1 MKKLKKRVSHPAP
14 ARCAGIIMSLMLIAA
29 LLAGCGASSSN
40 MAMDSAASTPA
51 SNNIKSESSESYLS
65 GSYDTPGYGYDISAS
80 AQEAHTG
87 NGSAPT
93 SASDP
98 YAGAKLIYTA
108 SLSLQTTEFDASA
121 SALAQLVADMGGY
134 FENSSVDNYG
144 SYRYGSYTVR
154 IPAESFESF
163 CTAAGSLCQLNSI
176 SRSAEDVSEYYYDT
190 ETRLA
195 TQRTKL
201 ERLQELLSQAE
212 SMEDIITLESA
223 ISETELAIENL
234 TGTLRRYDS
243 LVGFSTV
250 NISLDEVYRLE
261 PVEEPVIGFWAKLG
275 SAFRSGSSSFVRTLE
290 SLALDIAYG
299 WVGWLIFLAAAAVV
313 IVLLVRAR
321 RRAKAR
327 RTASGTFSPRS
338 RPAEDSASSQ
348 RKGTDDGGSDGK

>member
-51 SNNIKSESSESYLS
+51 SNYIKSESSESYIS
-65 GSYDTPGYGYDISAS
+65 GSYDTPGYGYDINAS

-87 NGSAPT
+87 NGSVPSAP
-93 SASDP
+93 SDP

-327 RTASGTFSPRS
+327 RTAAGTFSPRS
-338 RPAEDSASSQ
+338 RPAEDSAGSQ
-348 RKGTDDGGSDGK
+348 CNGTDDGGSGGK